1 MNAPVRLQAPEPND
15 LENLAQ
21 EFAECCGIQVWFVN
35 EGWISK
41 QRAVDNLQHLIESWK
56 VPDEDRDTAQ
66 AIMAEAFAPI
76 DQQLCE
82 HCGLTVDRHR
92 RVDTDEG
99 PEFFCVDPRPE
110 DLDIDELERRDDLR
124 RQEEVAALV
133 RRWEMADDRW
143 RHIGEPCPQ
152 VVDMPVAASQPYRT
166 PQSVIDAFHVVVN
179 LNDPEYLSKWFAQ
192 HPQDASFLCALWER
206 KNA

>member
-1 MNAPVRLQAPEPND
+1 MSATVRLQAPEPND

-92 RVDTDEG
+92 RVDTDG
-99 PEFFCVDPRPE
+99 GLEFFCVDLHAEEMNLPS
-110 DLDIDELERRDDLR
+110 DYAAQIA
-124 RQEEVAALV
+124 RQ
-133 RRWEMADDRW
+133 WEMADPRDRW
-143 RHIGEPCPQ
+143 RHTGEPCPQ
-152 VVDMPVAASQPYRT
+152 AVDMPVAASQPYRT
-166 PQSVIDAFHVVVN
+166 PKSVIDAFHVVVN

-192 HPQDASFLCALWER
+192 HPQDASFLCSLWER